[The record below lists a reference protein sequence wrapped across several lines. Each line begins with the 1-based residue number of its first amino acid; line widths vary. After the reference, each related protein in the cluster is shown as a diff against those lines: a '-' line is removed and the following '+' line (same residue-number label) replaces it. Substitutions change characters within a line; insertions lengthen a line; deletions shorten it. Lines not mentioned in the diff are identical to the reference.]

1 MLIKKN
7 EILIIGSEGSIGSK
21 ISEKL
26 TKDKLDPILIDA
38 KKSKKKN
45 FFYAKLKNSNQ
56 IEKLFNKILRSH
68 PKIKVLI
75 NCCGYIHSELSYN
88 FLTNKIHNEEKLK
101 KNIS

>member
-38 KKSKKKN
+38 KK
-45 FFYAKLKNSNQ
+45 
-56 IEKLFNKILRSH
+56 IEKKEFFLR
-68 PKIKVLI
+68 
-75 NCCGYIHSELSYN
+75 
-88 FLTNKIHNEEKLK
+88 
-101 KNIS
+101 